1 MPGHGSAFLPSSL
14 IKSIRKTWFSRGRGP
29 EERLRR
35 DKPAGDEPHP
45 AEDIA
50 CAVSSDGAGLAGES
64 SHSSGAGGWSFIKV
78 LIKKV

>member
-1 MPGHGSAFLPSSL
+1 MPGHGSAFLLAPL

-29 EERLRR
+29 GERLRR

-50 CAVSSDGAGLAGES
+50 CAVSSAGAGAGLAWQGSQVTRVELVDGRLS
-64 SHSSGAGGWSFIKV
+64 KC
-78 LIKKV
+78 

>member
-1 MPGHGSAFLPSSL
+1 MPGHGSAFLLASL
-14 IKSIRKTWFSRGRGP
+14 IKSIRKTWFSRGPG
-29 EERLRR
+29 ERLRR
-35 DKPAGDEPHP
+35 DKPAAGDEPHP

-50 CAVSSDGAGLAGES
+50 CVVSSAGSGLAGES